1 MSGLPRFGA
10 GGSPEF
16 PGLYFI
22 GFKESP
28 RGALY
33 EANKDARR
41 LGEAASRYLAA
52 AGASVP
58 PVN

>member
-10 GGSPEF
+10 GGSPDF

-33 EANKDARR
+33 EANRDARR
-41 LGEAASRYLAA
+41 LAEAPIATS
-52 AGASVP
+52 P
-58 PVN
+58 PPGRPFPL

>member
-10 GGSPEF
+10 GGSPDF

-33 EANKDARR
+33 EANRDARR
-41 LGEAASRYLAA
+41 LAEAANRYLAA